1 MVTFRDERRSNQTYL
16 STTDPDA
23 KLANKGNGTAAMAG
37 YTVNGLM
44 GNRHRLLLGINIESF
59 REPASEMEGA
69 RDLLDTF
76 HEKHALRIQTVGAD
90 KGYLPNPF

>member
-1 MVTFRDERRSNQTYL
+1 
-16 STTDPDA
+16 
-23 KLANKGNGTAAMAG
+23 MAG
-37 YTVNGLM
+37 YTVHGLM

-76 HEKHALRIQTVGAD
+76 HEKDALQVQTVGTD
-90 KGYLPNPF
+90 KGYFAKPFLTALFC